1 MLLSVLPFLFLNSW
15 SASSVPDS
23 SSAAKVLQIAQT
35 KKLAEDRQWQKLLH
49 FERDTFFV
57 TESQIDSP
65 NFFLSVKGKK
75 DPHAELEATIQAF
88 FQEPPADVNEHAQC
102 KFPARYQWLKDH
114 LKNEN
119 ILWKDLKCDRY
130 LAFAKGMQGES
141 VSLVFSSYYLN
152 NPSSAFGHTFLR
164 VNKAAEQ
171 DGQRH
176 ELLDYGLNY
185 AAEADT
191 NNAFLY
197 GFKGLF
203 GLFPGQ
209 FRAIPYYYKVREYN
223 NAESRDLWEY
233 ELDIKPRAVSM
244 LVAHVWELGP
254 AQIDYWYLTENCS
267 YHMLSI
273 LEAADPNVDILA
285 HLDHYVIPAD
295 TIRVLWIK
303 TSLIK
308 SYKYRPSIRQVYF
321 ERGKILN
328 KEEQKEFAEL
338 VHQIRAQDEIVYGK
352 SFQDRTPESQ
362 AKILDAF
369 IDFIDFQYSKEV
381 QEAGREAQLKMR
393 VLGKRSEIAVEP
405 QIIKIDPA
413 PEDRPHL
420 AHPSGRWGVGYL
432 HDTSD
437 KDLALLTHRFAL
449 HDRLDPAWGYP
460 TYSQITFFDLGFSY
474 GSSYSNPDEKRFEL
488 ENFAAFELVSAS
500 PWSKLIPDH
509 SWRFKLGIERTRNE
523 NFLPTHEGVMKL
535 GGGWTFDY
543 GTFDI
548 TAQVQGEVHYGPS
561 LADNNFWVGAGPLL
575 EVHYKVNA
583 WWLWQAGLYYRRDSA
598 WNQQDYFRSQIETQY
613 SFTKSFGVRAS
624 YRNERFL
631 EETSLQL
638 FNYY

>member
-1 MLLSVLPFLFLNSW
+1 MRFSVLTFLFLIPGVSLATEA
-15 SASSVPDS
+15 SAQDR
-23 SSAAKVLQIAQT
+23 VLQISRSQ
-35 KKLAEDRQWQKLLH
+35 KLSEDRQWRKLLH

-57 TESQIDSP
+57 QESQIDSP
-65 NFFLSVKGKK
+65 GFFFSKGGKK
-75 DPHAELEATIQAF
+75 DPAAELEATIVAF
-88 FQEPPADVNEHAQC
+88 FQAPPTDINEHAQC
-102 KFPARYQWLKDH
+102 KFPARYRWLKEK
-114 LKNEN
+114 LKNQN
-119 ILWKDLKCDRY
+119 VPWKDLVCDRY
-130 LAFAKGMQGES
+130 LAFAKGLQGES

-164 VNKAAEQ
+164 VNKSAGA

-185 AAEADT
+185 AAESDT

-209 FRAIPYYYKVREYN
+209 FRSIPYYYKVREYN

-233 ELDIKPRAVSM
+233 ELDIKPAAVEM
-244 LVAHVWELGP
+244 LIAHVWELGP

-273 LEAADPNVDILA
+273 LEAADPQVDVLA

-295 TIRVLWIK
+295 TIRVLWTK
-303 TSLIK
+303 TSLVK
-308 SYKYRPSIRQVYF
+308 RYKYRPSIRQVYF
-321 ERGKILN
+321 ERGKLLN
-328 KEEQKEFAEL
+328 EEEKNEFAEL
-338 VHQIRAQDEIVYGK
+338 VHQIRTQDEIYYGP
-352 SFQDRTPESQ
+352 SFQKRSSESQ
-362 AKILDAF
+362 ARILDAF

-393 VLGKRSEIAVEP
+393 VLGKRSEISVQP
-405 QIIKIDPA
+405 QDIRIDPV
-413 PEDRPHL
+413 PEERPHL
-420 AHPSGRWGVGYL
+420 AHSSGRWGMGYSQ
-432 HDTSD
+432 DTADRSWT
-437 KDLALLTHRFAL
+437 LLTHRFAL

-474 GSSYSNPDEKRFEL
+474 GDSFGDPGEKKFEL

-500 PWSKLIPDH
+500 PWSTLIPDH
-509 SWRFKLGIERTRNE
+509 SWRFKLGVERTRNE
-523 NFLPTHEGVMKL
+523 NFLPTHEGILRL

-543 GTFDI
+543 GSFDI
-548 TAQVQGEVHYGPS
+548 SAQVQGEVHYGPTLS
-561 LADNNFWVGAGPLL
+561 DNKLWGGAGPLVEL
-575 EVHYKVNA
+575 HYRWNS
-583 WWLWQAGLYYRRDSA
+583 WWLWQAGLFYRRDSA
-598 WNQQDYFRSQIETQY
+598 WDRQDYFRTQIETQY
-613 SFTKSFGVRAS
+613 SFSKTWGVRAS